1 MKKKVYFILLLVS
14 ISVSLSLISTTYSR
28 YVAGANGN
36 IDVSLA
42 KWQIL
47 VNNQDIVDGTN
58 SEMEITPVIE
68 ENKNIKNNHIA
79 PSSKGYFDINI
90 DTSNVDVSYSYDLT
104 ITTDNEEINN
114 LLISKY
120 AILPKTYN
128 EGDKLEFTTITDGKI
143 SNDVLFDNSD
153 PSFKFEPFTI
163 RIYFEWYDNGSDDV
177 DTSISKNIDSY
188 KIKVNMNFKQFIEN

>member
-1 MKKKVYFILLLVS
+1 
-14 ISVSLSLISTTYSR
+14 
-28 YVAGANGN
+28 VAGANGN

-68 ENKNIKNNHIA
+68 ENKNVKNNHIA

-188 KIKVNMNFKQFIEN
+188 KIKVNMNFKQLIEN

>member
-14 ISVSLSLISTTYSR
+14 VSVSLSLISTTYSR

-42 KWQIL
+42 KWQLL

-68 ENKNIKNNHIA
+68 ENKNVKNNHIA

-104 ITTDNEEINN
+104 ITTDNEEIND

-188 KIKVNMNFKQFIEN
+188 KIKVNMNFKQLIEN